1 MGNRQITA
9 QGSQDPRPYLQV
21 LKSLTPVLFHC
32 LLFVERFTEIH
43 LSRENRFTHL
53 SFQLIPS
60 SFLLSL
66 RCSIFSLESLAISG
80 NGKFMKSYLMKVD
93 DTSVLVKVYFK
104 SVDEDLETYAAT
116 LTWMWN
122 ALSPSQHPN
131 LLPYQMWVKSSVK
144 VSKPNLSPIF
154 LVRQYFPYNLYDR
167 LSTRPF
173 VSDLEKLWIIYQL
186 MRAVEEAHEEGVVH
200 GDLKPENVMVT
211 SWNWIVLTDFAPYK
225 PVMIPDDDP
234 TDFHYFFD
242 SMGRRR
248 CYIAPE
254 RFYKSTLTKKSK
266 EDAPSN
272 ASGENQNSKPT
283 SSPDILRASMDVFSL
298 GCTIAEVGYQL
309 YTNDCH

>member
-1 MGNRQITA
+1 
-9 QGSQDPRPYLQV
+9 
-21 LKSLTPVLFHC
+21 
-32 LLFVERFTEIH
+32 
-43 LSRENRFTHL
+43 
-53 SFQLIPS
+53 
-60 SFLLSL
+60 
-66 RCSIFSLESLAISG
+66 
-80 NGKFMKSYLMKVD
+80 MKSYLMKVD

-104 SVDEDLETYAAT
+104 SIDEDLETYSAT

-131 LLPYQMWVKSSVK
+131 LLPYQMWIKSSVK
-144 VSKPNLSPIF
+144 VSKPNFSPIF

-173 VSDLEKLWIIYQL
+173 LSDLEKLWVIYQL

-211 SWNWIVLTDFAPYK
+211 SWNWVILTDFAPYK

-254 RFYKSTLTKKSK
+254 RFYKSTISNQLPKEGSQPNSAGDTEKSNTT
-266 EDAPSN
+266 EL
-272 ASGENQNSKPT
+272 
-283 SSPDILRASMDVFSL
+283 LRASMDVFSL
-298 GCTIAEVGYQL
+298 GCTIAEVLQTVL
-309 YTNDCH
+309 IS